1 MASSSSKTDVSPPL
15 PERILVGRVT
25 RPHGVRGEV
34 AVEVLSD
41 VEERFAAGSEL
52 EVETAAGRRRLRVA
66 RSRLAPTAAIV
77 AFEGFADR
85 DAAETL
91 RGAALEVARE
101 RVPEAAAGEYW
112 YWELAGCRCVDARDG
127 ELGRVVDI
135 EEGAAGIVLLVEDAS
150 GRRLP
155 LPFVE
160 AFVAG
165 VDRAARRIDW
175 RLPEGLIA
183 ACASRS

>member
-1 MASSSSKTDVSPPL
+1 MASSSSKTEDRPL
-15 PERILVGRVT
+15 PEQVVVGRVV

-34 AVEVLSD
+34 VVEPLTDLASRYD
-41 VEERFAAGSEL
+41 AGRRLGCRAGSARRVLTVSRSRPGTAGLIVAFAEIGDREAAEALRGGEL
-52 EVETAAGRRRLRVA
+52 EV
-66 RSRLAPTAAIV
+66 
-77 AFEGFADR
+77 DR
-85 DAAETL
+85 AE
-91 RGAALEVARE
+91 
-101 RVPEAAAGEYW
+101 VPPAKAGEY
-112 YWELAGCRCVDARDG
+112 YYYELVGARCVDEREG
-127 ELGRVVDI
+127 ELGRVVDLA
-135 EEGAAGIVLLVEDAS
+135 EGPAGLLLWVEDET

-160 AFVAG
+160 RFVAG

>member
-15 PERILVGRVT
+15 PERILVGRIT

-34 AVEVLSD
+34 AVEVLSEVAD
-41 VEERFAAGSEL
+41 RFAAGSEL
-52 EVETAAGRRRLRVA
+52 EAETPAGRRRLRVT
-66 RSRLAPTAAIV
+66 RSRPSRTAAIV
-77 AFEGFADR
+77 AFEGVGDR

-91 RGAALEVARE
+91 RGAALEIARD
-101 RVPEAAAGEYW
+101 RVPEPAAGSYW
-112 YWELAGCRCVDARDG
+112 YWELVGCRCVDAREG
-127 ELGRVVDI
+127 ELGRVVDL
-135 EEGAAGIVLLVEDAS
+135 EEGAAGVVLLVESED

-165 VDRAARRIDW
+165 VDRVARRIDW